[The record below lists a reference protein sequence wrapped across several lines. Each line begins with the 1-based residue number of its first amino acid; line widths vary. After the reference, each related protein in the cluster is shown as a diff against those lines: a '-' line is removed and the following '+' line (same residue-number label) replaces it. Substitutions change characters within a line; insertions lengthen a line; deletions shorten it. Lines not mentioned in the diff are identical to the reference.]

1 MVILMG
7 YRPKGEMSVTN
18 RVVLMLMYVCI
29 IGYIALTVK
38 SISIQKRQQKIESKT
53 ITINSVSPAGF
64 FNKEIV
70 VTNTGDIIVNY
81 SGYDGIMK
89 VGGTYC
95 VTFTDN
101 KLTGINKVISKQ

>member
-1 MVILMG
+1 MGYSPKSKRSFTSNVILSMIFI
-7 YRPKGEMSVTN
+7 
-18 RVVLMLMYVCI
+18 CI
-29 IGYIALTVK
+29 VAYIILTVK
-38 SISIQKRQQKIESKT
+38 SITIQKRQQKIESKI
-53 ITINSVSPAGF
+53 ITINSVSPADF

-89 VGGTYC
+89 VGGTYG